1 MSTQK
6 PTNHP
11 ISMLPVFTEMID
23 GMHESSQEQ
32 LVYMEQAKHKSHVL
46 DDFTIN
52 RLKEVY
58 TNQLADQ
65 WLFVEQFDR
74 WQAMKLTDAQRNE
87 VSRLSLQVAQL
98 KTVNEGILKIV
109 SAIEHATIDKIMAME
124 DGELAL
130 AVMSGKIKL
139 PT

>member
-1 MSTQK
+1 MT
-6 PTNHP
+6 
-11 ISMLPVFTEMID
+11 LPSIA
-23 GMHESSQEQ
+23 SKR
-32 LVYMEQAKHKSHVL
+32 Y
-46 DDFTIN
+46 
-52 RLKEVY
+52 Y

-65 WLFVEQFDR
+65 WLFVEQFGR
-74 WQAMKLTDAQRNE
+74 WQALKLTDAQRNE

-130 AVMSGKIKL
+130 AVLSGKIKSL
-139 PT
+139 